1 MQTNMNNTNL
11 RFLSQIFSTSVFKKI
26 VSNDYTTFDNIV
38 MKHYSTYKSTSSNL
52 ELLNN
57 IYSNLSNNYRCE
69 YIYKNLVFKEIL
81 KKYSLNTTVT
91 FNEFKIAD
99 SKADV
104 FLINGIARIF
114 EIKTE
119 LDDFSKLQKQ
129 ISDYQKIADE
139 VYIVSGA
146 LQSKKLL
153 EQYLNTDV
161 GVIKLTNTN
170 KLVTLKKAT
179 KNNDNLEFDSLFKLL
194 RKKEYLH
201 LVKINFGFI
210 PDVPNT
216 KIFRVCYELLNEID
230 ICTFHLQVLNILKK
244 RKLKRADLLV
254 SDKTPF
260 ELRFICNAL
269 DLNEDEYENL
279 FNFLDNNH
287 LCTTHILEENN
298 LNSLVLEK

>member
-1 MQTNMNNTNL
+1 MNNTNL
-11 RFLSQIFSTSVFKKI
+11 RFLSQVFSTAVFKKI
-26 VSNDYTTFDNIV
+26 VSNDYTTFNNIV
-38 MKHYSTYKSTSSNL
+38 MKHYSPYTSMSSNL
-52 ELLNN
+52 ELLNK
-57 IYSNLSNNYRCE
+57 IYWNLSNNYRCE

-81 KKYSLNTTVT
+81 KKYSLNTTIT

-99 SKADV
+99 SKADL

-119 LDDFSKLQKQ
+119 LDDFSKLHKQ

-153 EQYLNTDV
+153 EQYLNTDI
-161 GVIKLTNTN
+161 GIIKLTNNN
-170 KLVTLKKAT
+170 KLVTLKKAV

-201 LVKINFGFI
+201 LTKINFGFI

-230 ICTFHLQVLNILKK
+230 ICTFHLQVLNTLKK
-244 RKLKRADLLV
+244 RKLKRPDLLI
-254 SDKTPF
+254 SEKTPF
-260 ELRFICNAL
+260 ELRFLCNAL

-287 LCTTHILEENN
+287 LCTTHILEESS
-298 LNSLVLEK
+298 LNSLV